1 MGLRPIKMADA
12 REWSR
17 LRRQNASWLKPWEA
31 TLPPGSRGTP
41 PTVRAMIRDLRR
53 QARTGKA
60 LPFVVT
66 LDDVPVGQVTVN
78 GITWGSARWAQV
90 GYWVESAH
98 AGEGIIPTA
107 VALAV
112 DHCFF
117 GLGLHRIEIA
127 IRPENTASLRV
138 VEKLGFRLEGAAPR
152 YLHIDGGWR
161 DHQLY
166 ALTREEVPQGVLG
179 RWLRASA
186 S

>member
-1 MGLRPIKMADA
+1 VGLRPIKMADA

-78 GITWGSARWAQV
+78 GITWGSACWAQV

-166 ALTREEVPQGVLG
+166 ALTREEVPQGVL
-179 RWLRASA
+179 RRRLSA
-186 S
+186 SLG